1 MEIPQKLKE
10 KIQAL
15 QKDWEKFKDWNEEG
29 NLAISGNGFF
39 TIENDIEDLMDFV
52 KDTPKAPYILGVSGS
67 SWHYQER
74 EDWKLQDNLDDPKNP
89 FVSTST
95 LSGSGLTEEEA
106 RLLVKTGCICYDL
119 SEEGLSGAVAACS
132 LPTRSFDKSDMDYA
146 LKVWEALWELS
157 KKFPKMKLGV
167 AKEDYKFPWE

>member
-15 QKDWEKFKDWNEEG
+15 KKVWDESFVAFENEG
-29 NLAISGNGFF
+29 YLAM
-39 TIENDIEDLMDFV
+39 ENAIEDLMDFL
-52 KDTPKAPYILGVSGS
+52 KDKPKAPYILGFSGA

-89 FVSTST
+89 FLSTST